1 MVNSRYSVYCISVTQ
16 NNCQLEKRISPISS
30 QLGLVSNNTINE
42 SYSEISS
49 VASCLLRNNDSQFFF
64 YSFCL
69 FRLYFSF
76 HTGKNSHFP
85 LHHSVSLVV
94 DVAGDEGGGGDIP
107 AVHPRQAGVPGLGG
121 NL

>member
-1 MVNSRYSVYCISVTQ
+1 MNLTQKSHLLLLVYQ
-16 NNCQLEKRISPISS
+16 
-30 QLGLVSNNTINE
+30 
-42 SYSEISS
+42 EIMIHI
-49 VASCLLRNNDSQFFF
+49 FF
-64 YSFCL
+64 SFCL
-69 FRLYFSF
+69 FSLYFSF

-94 DVAGDEGGGGDIP
+94 DVGGDEGGGGDIP